1 VGDVLTPVAAFVGD
15 GDDGAPGAEPPPDDT
30 TAESNVDVLIVDVS
44 WLVTSIPA
52 ATADGN
58 EIVVEPTCVH
68 VEPSADTDPVT
79 VVPLRVSFSHTGA
92 AWTAPANQL
101 VLPPLVER
109 VMNSMSPVGRRSSTT
124 CCEPAATDVRSMMPA
139 FANELVFCTPTT
151 RATME
156 PSPVN
161 V

>member
-1 VGDVLTPVAAFVGD
+1 MGDVLTPVAVFAGE
-15 GDDGAPGAEPPPDDT
+15 GEDGAPGAEPTADDT

-44 WLVTSIPA
+44 WLVTIIPA
-52 ATADGN
+52 SIADGKA
-58 EIVVEPTCVH
+58 IVVEPTGVH
-68 VEPSADTDPVT
+68 VEPSADIDPVT

-92 AWTAPANQL
+92 AWTAPASQL

-124 CCEPAATDVRSMMPA
+124 CCELAATDVRNMTPA
-139 FANELVFCTPTT
+139 FANELVFCTLTT
-151 RATME
+151 RATIE
-156 PSPVN
+156 PSFVN